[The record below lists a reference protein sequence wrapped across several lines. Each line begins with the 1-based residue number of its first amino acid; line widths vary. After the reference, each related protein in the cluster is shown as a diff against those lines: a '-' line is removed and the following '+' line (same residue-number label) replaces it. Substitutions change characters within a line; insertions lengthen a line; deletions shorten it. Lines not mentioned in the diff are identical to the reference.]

1 MNEHISENTPIRQ
14 PDRKPELLALI
25 QSSISPKALTELLSD
40 YHDNDIADVLEL
52 LSVQDR
58 QKLYRILAPGDLS
71 EILCYTDH
79 AGDYLNELNLRK
91 RADVLAKLDAAIA
104 AEYLKPL
111 QKEERE
117 TILDL
122 LPGEVEKD
130 VSLLLSFDEDEIGS
144 VMSTNYIEISYHSSI
159 KEAMNEL
166 VRQAAD
172 NDNISTIYTVDENRI
187 YYGAIALKDLI
198 VAREGTALTDIITT
212 HYPYLYAHELI
223 EDCMERIRRYSE
235 DSVPVLDRENRLLGV
250 ITAEDFIEV
259 VNEELGEDHAK
270 LAGLSSVEDLNESV
284 GQSVAK
290 RIPWL
295 FVLLGLSLIVSAV
308 VGLFESVVAKL
319 TLVICF
325 QSLVLDMAGNAG
337 TQSLAVTIR
346 VLTDEQL
353 TGREKLR
360 LVWKETRVGFINGL
374 LLGFSSFAAVGLY
387 VYFFKDESLGGAF
400 AISACI
406 GAALLVAMLLSSI
419 IGTVTPLFFKKIHI
433 DPAVAS
439 GPLITTMNDLI
450 AVIAYY
456 GLTWLFLIYLLKM
469 G

>member
-144 VMSTNYIEISYHSSI
+144 VMSTNYIEIFPPFCI
-159 KEAMNEL
+159 
-166 VRQAAD
+166 
-172 NDNISTIYTVDENRI
+172 
-187 YYGAIALKDLI
+187 
-198 VAREGTALTDIITT
+198 
-212 HYPYLYAHELI
+212 
-223 EDCMERIRRYSE
+223 
-235 DSVPVLDRENRLLGV
+235 
-250 ITAEDFIEV
+250 F
-259 VNEELGEDHAK
+259 
-270 LAGLSSVEDLNESV
+270 LS
-284 GQSVAK
+284 
-290 RIPWL
+290 
-295 FVLLGLSLIVSAV
+295 
-308 VGLFESVVAKL
+308 
-319 TLVICF
+319 
-325 QSLVLDMAGNAG
+325 
-337 TQSLAVTIR
+337 
-346 VLTDEQL
+346 
-353 TGREKLR
+353 
-360 LVWKETRVGFINGL
+360 
-374 LLGFSSFAAVGLY
+374 
-387 VYFFKDESLGGAF
+387 
-400 AISACI
+400 
-406 GAALLVAMLLSSI
+406 
-419 IGTVTPLFFKKIHI
+419 
-433 DPAVAS
+433 
-439 GPLITTMNDLI
+439 
-450 AVIAYY
+450 
-456 GLTWLFLIYLLKM
+456 
-469 G
+469 